1 MFTFKMNDIEIISDN
16 QPIVNVYHIKS
27 KYLAELDFINGT
39 IIKINSSKKW
49 ALMDKL
55 GKIGIPEIIYHSSN
69 GGSYLSELQI
79 TSGEYD
85 WEDDEYKYIKKK

>member
-69 GGSYLSELQI
+69 GSSYLSELQI
-79 TSGEYD
+79 TAGEYD
-85 WEDDEYKYIKKK
+85 WEDNEYKYIKKK